1 MITSCINIFGVTL
14 LAICDAL
21 AQTSFVPLIKK
32 RLTLLMQYVH
42 WNLILNIV

>member
-32 RLTLLMQYVH
+32 IDSADAICTLKSYTEYS
-42 WNLILNIV
+42 